1 VNKISNK
8 NLNVSFEL
16 KELFTADQSD
26 RSSDH
31 GHCIDLTKMIAND
44 KIRLV
49 RAHEIERIFKN
60 NIADLSADDLYHL
73 AMLFQHSPDIED
85 YKITI
90 ELATLSGQKGN
101 IHGKWLSA
109 AAEDR
114 YLVSA
119 GQKQKWGT
127 QFRKDENGPWQ
138 LQPMETDQ
146 ESGITDIMRKEKGVT
161 ERSKQ
166 LETFLKLRQL
176 RHQNLSRL

>member
-1 VNKISNK
+1 MKKISNK
-8 NLNVSFEL
+8 NLNISFEL
-16 KELFTADQSD
+16 KELFAADQSD
-26 RSSDH
+26 RSSGL
-31 GHCIDLTKMIAND
+31 GHYIDLTKMIAND

-60 NIADLSADDLYHL
+60 DQVDLTADDLYHL
-73 AMLFQHSPDIED
+73 AMLFQHSSEAED
-85 YKITI
+85 FKVAI

-114 YLVSA
+114 HLLST

-146 ESGITDIMRKEKGVT
+146 ESGITDIMRKEKGVP

-166 LETFLKLRQL
+166 LEVFLKLRQ
-176 RHQNLSRL
+176 